1 MFEEV
6 EPQRKWTP
14 VEPPQYGSPAGGQHM
29 RARARVRA
37 HPAGD
42 LRALLLERG
51 REQQARAVQLRRD
64 LSAQR
69 RTVLGQLSGGGRG
82 DRVARVPRRVS
93 AKLLRVCARPFA
105 HPPAKER
112 RRVEH
117 EERRDS
123 LLRGGLLRGEV
134 GRERV
139 AQLRPTAPAPRW
151 CRAGPPST
159 WRRGRTRALGG
170 RFPRAAHLM
179 SNMIPQKKSP
189 HESLHFSPPFAGNYL
204 FISSGAGGRFLGLS
218 KYLRQRGGSRS
229 LPLGPQL
236 SISGENPQCLRA
248 LVTRARL

>member
-51 REQQARAVQLRRD
+51 LEQQARAVQLRRD

-69 RTVLGQLSGGGRG
+69 RTVLGQQLRERAGGGGG
-82 DRVARVPRRVS
+82 DRLARVPRRVS

-139 AQLRPTAPAPRW
+139 AQLRPIALAPRW

-159 WRRGRTRALGG
+159 
-170 RFPRAAHLM
+170 
-179 SNMIPQKKSP
+179 
-189 HESLHFSPPFAGNYL
+189 
-204 FISSGAGGRFLGLS
+204 
-218 KYLRQRGGSRS
+218 
-229 LPLGPQL
+229 
-236 SISGENPQCLRA
+236 
-248 LVTRARL
+248 

>member
-1 MFEEV
+1 MGASDSWMCTWAPCCPHAVRGPATHMFEEV

-51 REQQARAVQLRRD
+51 LEQQARAVQLRRD

-170 RFPRAAHLM
+170 RFPRAHLLM
-179 SNMIPQKKSP
+179 SNMISAKKSP
-189 HESLHFSPPFAGNYL
+189 
-204 FISSGAGGRFLGLS
+204 
-218 KYLRQRGGSRS
+218 Q
-229 LPLGPQL
+229 
-236 SISGENPQCLRA
+236 
-248 LVTRARL
+248 